1 MRPFPSIRGRG
12 ERGSI
17 AIEVGVT
24 VVLLFGLLFLI
35 MDLSMLLFVRSTL
48 QDAVREGVRIGVT
61 GTQVGG
67 NVYLNDS
74 IRQVV
79 QNSALGFLN
88 GPAGACKIAVTY
100 INPDTGAASTG
111 TQGDVIY
118 VSVNNYNYTPLG
130 AVLKSADPFSISVSA
145 SDILEKCP
153 VGGCP
158 VTQNPDP
165 PTCP

>member
-1 MRPFPSIRGRG
+1 M
-12 ERGSI
+12 
-17 AIEVGVT
+17 IEVGLT

-48 QDAVREGVRIGVT
+48 QDAVREGVRYGVT

-79 QNSALGFLN
+79 QGAALGFLN
-88 GPAGACKIAVTY
+88 GPAGACKVGISY
-100 INPDTGAASTG
+100 INPDTGTASIG

-130 AVLKSADPFSISVSA
+130 AVLKSADPFRISVSA

-153 VGGCP
+153 IGGCP
-158 VTQNPDP
+158 VAQNPTPLD
-165 PTCP
+165 CP

>member
-1 MRPFPSIRGRG
+1 MRAHPSRRGKAEKG
-12 ERGSI
+12 VA

-35 MDLSMLLFVRSTL
+35 MDLSMLLFIRSTL
-48 QDAVREGVRIGVT
+48 QDAVRDGVRFGVT
-61 GTQVGG
+61 GNLAGHQ
-67 NVYLNDS
+67 YLNDS
-74 IRQVV
+74 IRQAV
-79 QNSALGFLN
+79 QDAALGFLN
-88 GPAGACKIAVTY
+88 GPAGACKIDISY
-100 INPDTGAASTG
+100 INPDTGTASIG

-130 AVLKSADPFSISVSA
+130 AVLKSADPFRISVSA

-158 VTQNPDP
+158 VALNPTP
-165 PTCP
+165 LVCP